1 MSQSFEAEAPD
12 PALLPDEEHTLVH
25 ISKLE
30 HGEYNPRRVRPKDSL
45 KRSVNNSGINQPLI
59 VRPDPEDDLY
69 HITDGWQRYQ
79 AALDAGW
86 ELLPVKI
93 CETTVEALDQ
103 TGLASIGRR
112 EWSPYEWA
120 RFSRSVANEVQG
132 EDDSKMD
139 VVHRVVNV
147 IDRGPTTVRQYL
159 NVMSLPEVIHPLL
172 TTGPDGSAQQWAQ
185 LQNYNED
192 VRQYSGL
199 TLQVADRL
207 ATQQSAVCSDDR
219 LIGIAAHAVEFSD
232 SEDAIE
238 FIELAVEEDEKRL
251 ERVQREVLVGSDHSE
266 YLIAPQTAVKLS
278 SEKKQ
283 AVIEDCH
290 QKRRS
295 ISDIVT
301 EAITS
306 LADEL
311 TEADRSDSDE

>member
-1 MSQSFEAEAPD
+1 MSQSLEAEAPD

-45 KRSVNNSGINQPLI
+45 KRSVNNSGINRPLI

-139 VVHRVVNV
+139 VVHRVANV

-266 YLIAPQTAVKLS
+266 YLVVPQTAVKLS

>member
-1 MSQSFEAEAPD
+1 MSQSLEAEAPD

-45 KRSVNNSGINQPLI
+45 KRSVNNSGINRPLI

-103 TGLASIGRR
+103 TGLASIGSR

-139 VVHRVVNV
+139 VVHRVANV

-159 NVMSLPEVIHPLL
+159 NVMSLPEAIHPLL

-266 YLIAPQTAVKLS
+266 YLVVPQTAVKLS